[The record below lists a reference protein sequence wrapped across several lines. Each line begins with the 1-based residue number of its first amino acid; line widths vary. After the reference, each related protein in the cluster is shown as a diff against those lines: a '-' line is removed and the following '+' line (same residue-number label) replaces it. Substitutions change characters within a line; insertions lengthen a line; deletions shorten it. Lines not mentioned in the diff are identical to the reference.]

1 MEEAIREVEI
11 TFSLFYSFLFREKEF
26 SLHSCREQALS
37 ANPLPGAD

>member
-11 TFSLFYSFLFREKEF
+11 TFSLLYSFLFREKEF
-26 SLHSCREQALS
+26 SLHSCREHALS